1 MCQETSPE
9 SGEGPIPSSPS
20 RMSPL
25 LSNPADLT
33 ELESQPPVIHD
44 IVTTSPSDHE
54 LLGATPFVTNM
65 DLGASLDI
73 PASELLASEPD
84 ESCSAPPQTEDPITT
99 EQELDKFGDAGS
111 FPAGPAE
118 ESPVVSAE
126 PVVSIPTETLTAA
139 VSSTHVD
146 AVISFAAEG
155 TESSSQYKETLV
167 TESLIDDGATKEKE
181 KEEEE
186 GEEEAAAEY
195 EEVDQD
201 EKMIEDEGEEEE
213 EEGMSSVCR
222 SL

>member
-1 MCQETSPE
+1 
-9 SGEGPIPSSPS
+9 
-20 RMSPL
+20 MSPL

-73 PASELLASEPD
+73 PASEPLTSEPE

-111 FPAGPAE
+111 ILAGPAE
-118 ESPVVSAE
+118 ESPDVSAE
-126 PVVSIPTETLTAA
+126 PVVSIPTETLTAT

-146 AVISFAAEG
+146 ADISFAAEG
-155 TESSSQYKETLV
+155 TESSNQYKEALV

-186 GEEEAAAEY
+186 GEEEEAAAEY

-201 EKMIEDEGEEEE
+201 EKVIEDEGEEEEE

-222 SL
+222 SF

>member
-1 MCQETSPE
+1 
-9 SGEGPIPSSPS
+9 
-20 RMSPL
+20 MSPL

-33 ELESQPPVIHD
+33 ELESQPPIIHD

-65 DLGASLDI
+65 ELGASHDI
-73 PASELLASEPD
+73 PASELLASEPE

-118 ESPVVSAE
+118 ESPVVSVD

-139 VSSTHVD
+139 DSSTHVD
-146 AVISFAAEG
+146 ADISFAAEG

-167 TESLIDDGATKEKE
+167 TESLTDDGAMKEKE
-181 KEEEE
+181 KEEGE
-186 GEEEAAAEY
+186 GEEEEAAAEY

-201 EKMIEDEGEEEE
+201 EKVIEDEGEEEEE

>member
-1 MCQETSPE
+1 
-9 SGEGPIPSSPS
+9 
-20 RMSPL
+20 MSPL

-65 DLGASLDI
+65 NLGASLDI
-73 PASELLASEPD
+73 PASELLTSEPE
-84 ESCSAPPQTEDPITT
+84 ESCSAPPQTEDPVST

-111 FPAGPAE
+111 IPAGPAE
-118 ESPVVSAE
+118 ESPIVSAE

-146 AVISFAAEG
+146 ADISFAAEG
-155 TESSSQYKETLV
+155 TESSSQYKE

-186 GEEEAAAEY
+186 GEEEEAAAEY

-201 EKMIEDEGEEEE
+201 EKVIEDEGEEEE
-213 EEGMSSVCR
+213 EEEGMGSVCR
-222 SL
+222 SF

>member
-1 MCQETSPE
+1 
-9 SGEGPIPSSPS
+9 
-20 RMSPL
+20 MSPL

-73 PASELLASEPD
+73 PASELLASEPE
-84 ESCSAPPQTEDPITT
+84 ESCSAPPQTEDPVTA

-126 PVVSIPTETLTAA
+126 PVVSIPTETLTDT

-146 AVISFAAEG
+146 ADISFAAEG
-155 TESSSQYKETLV
+155 TESSSQYEETLV
-167 TESLIDDGATKEKE
+167 TESLADDGATEEKE
-181 KEEEE
+181 KEDEDGEE
-186 GEEEAAAEY
+186 EEEAAAEY

-201 EKMIEDEGEEEE
+201 EKVIEDEGEEEEE
-213 EEGMSSVCR
+213 EEGMSSVCK
-222 SL
+222 SF

>member
-1 MCQETSPE
+1 
-9 SGEGPIPSSPS
+9 
-20 RMSPL
+20 MSPL

-65 DLGASLDI
+65 ELGASLDI
-73 PASELLASEPD
+73 PASELLASEPE

-118 ESPVVSAE
+118 ESPVVSVD

-139 VSSTHVD
+139 DSSTHVD
-146 AVISFAAEG
+146 ADISFAAEG

-167 TESLIDDGATKEKE
+167 TESLTDDGAMKEKE
-181 KEEEE
+181 KEEGE
-186 GEEEAAAEY
+186 GEEEEAAAEY

-201 EKMIEDEGEEEE
+201 EKVIEDEGEEEE
-213 EEGMSSVCR
+213 EEEGMSSGCR

>member
-1 MCQETSPE
+1 
-9 SGEGPIPSSPS
+9 
-20 RMSPL
+20 MSPL

-73 PASELLASEPD
+73 PASELLTSEPE
-84 ESCSAPPQTEDPITT
+84 ESCAAPPQTEDPITT
-99 EQELDKFGDAGS
+99 EQELDKFGDGGSIPAGS
-111 FPAGPAE
+111 AE
-118 ESPVVSAE
+118 ESLVVSAE

-146 AVISFAAEG
+146 ADISFAAEG

-181 KEEEE
+181 KEEGE
-186 GEEEAAAEY
+186 EEEAAAGY

-201 EKMIEDEGEEEE
+201 EKVIEDEGEEEEE

-222 SL
+222 SF